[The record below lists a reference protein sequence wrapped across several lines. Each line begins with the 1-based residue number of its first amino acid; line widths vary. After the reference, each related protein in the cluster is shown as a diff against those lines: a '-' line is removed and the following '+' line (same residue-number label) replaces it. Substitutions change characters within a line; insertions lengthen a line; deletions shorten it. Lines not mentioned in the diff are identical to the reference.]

1 MTRRKVLN
9 RYSHCAQRRRSLGQ
23 RLAPPPRVWPMGLRQ
38 KTSAAPHGNFTRVAH
53 RRNVSTLPPL
63 PATACLKGVRV
74 MEDRAIRV
82 MTTNNNFKNQKH
94 QKQMKT
100 IKNHKK
106 KTRSRSTHLYPSRK
120 AASPQPQPKGVYPTM
135 EGVKPMMEGVKTRP
149 PQT

>member
-23 RLAPPPRVWPMGLRQ
+23 RLASPPRAWPMGLRQ
-38 KTSAAPHGNFTRVAH
+38 KSSAAPHGNFTRVAH

-82 MTTNNNFKNQKH
+82 MTTNNNFENQKH

-120 AASPQPQPKGVYPTM
+120 AAFPQP
-135 EGVKPMMEGVKTRP
+135 
-149 PQT
+149 